1 MDLKPKWLRTS
12 SGGIVEINSGAMIYI
27 PGPADGASCVVLR
40 IGGLERE
47 LFYRR
52 YEVREYVRG
61 LARILGA
68 PTPDW
73 LIGNGKPGERV

>member
-27 PGPADGASCVVLR
+27 PGPADGESCVVLR

-47 LFYRR
+47 LYRGL
-52 YEVREYVRG
+52 EVREYVRG
-61 LARILGA
+61 LARVLGA
-68 PTPDW
+68 PTADW
-73 LIGNGKPGERV
+73 LVGNGKPGERV